1 MSPAVAPEPGDPAGR
16 STPTSA
22 SAGPARDEQ
31 GRDHG
36 RRTAPPDGETGLRI
50 ARARRPRRGRRRPEG
65 SRTGVGR
72 AGAPPGGA
80 DGIPAGSGVTDR
92 GTPEAP
98 IPGTS
103 GSGDTRTPTGHRNV
117 ARPHADPGAADPHTS
132 ARPEPAHPR
141 AGGGTAG
148 SRTPADHRNVDPA
161 TRIPVDGGTAELGAS
176 GGASS
181 EPPTRALPDIAD
193 LRVRLPGLGLRDEH
207 RLARRLHTVGRT
219 RDGAARAT
227 ALTDIAAAVDAAE
240 RAAAARAAAVPA
252 VDYPEQLPISARR
265 ADIAAAIREHQVVIV
280 AGETGSGKTT
290 QLPKICLELGRG
302 VRGMIGHTQP
312 RRLAART
319 VAARIAEELH
329 TELGATV
336 GWKVR
341 FTDHVG
347 ETTLVKL
354 MTDGILLAE
363 LTGDRM
369 LRQYDTLIIDEAHE
383 RSLNIDFI
391 LGYLT
396 QLLPRRPDL
405 KVIITSAT
413 IDPERFA
420 EHFAKALGAEVP
432 IIEVSGRSYP
442 VQIRYRPI
450 VDPDDPDHDPDRD
463 QLDAIGDA
471 VRELQREGDG
481 DILVFLPGER
491 EIRDTADALGKLD
504 LRNTEILPL
513 YSRLSAAEQHRV
525 FAPHPGRRVV
535 LATNVAETSLTVPGI
550 RYVVDVGT
558 ARISRYSRRLKVQRL
573 PIEKV
578 SQASA
583 NQRAGRCGRVA
594 DGICIRLYAQ
604 DDFDARP
611 EFTEPEILRTNLAS
625 VILQMISLE
634 LGELLAFPFVEPPDP
649 RAVQDGL
656 GLLRELGALQDG
668 TRLTEVGRALAALPV
683 DPRLGRMLVQ
693 AHRTGCL
700 REVLVITA
708 ALSVQDPRER
718 PTEQR
723 PAADAKH
730 ARFTGELTA
739 DGRTL
744 DAAGSDFLAFVNL
757 WNYLAEQR
765 ATLTGNRFRRL
776 LREEFLH
783 FLRIREWQD
792 LHAQLRSAARAA
804 GMQPNDTEAD
814 PDQIHTAVLS
824 GLLSQIGLLED
835 EAGTGRRAGDQ
846 RGGRE
851 YLGARGAKFLIFPG
865 SPLARRPPRWVMA
878 AELVETSR
886 LFARTVA
893 RINPDWIE
901 PLADHLV
908 RRTYSEPHW
917 SRKRAATVATERVT
931 LYGVPIVVGRT
942 VDFGRIDGELARDLF
957 IRHALVE
964 GDWDTRHRFFH
975 ANRELLAEAEE
986 LEHRARR
993 RDLVVDEE
1001 ALVAFYEQRI
1011 PAEVISGRHF
1021 DGWWKRTSRRQPGLL
1036 DFTEDM
1042 LRTAAAETVDPA
1054 AYPDHVASGG
1064 LTLPLSYAF
1073 EPGQR
1078 TDGVTVDVPV
1088 AALHQLD
1095 PTPFTWQ
1102 VPGLRE
1108 ELVTALIKTLPK
1120 TLRRHFAPAPDHARA
1135 VLARLRSGPTEPL
1148 LDGLER
1154 ELGRMR
1160 GVHIPREAWELD
1172 RLPEHLTVT
1181 FRVLDENGTEL
1192 ATGTDLDAL
1201 RRRLAPRVRAEL
1213 AAAGED
1219 LERTGLT
1226 TWSIGA
1232 LPREHRIRRGGHVVT
1247 GYPGL
1252 VDRGDRVDV
1261 RMFPTAAERDPAMR
1275 RGLRRLLLLN
1285 TPSPARQVQRDLDNA
1300 TKLTLSRNPHGSVAA
1315 LLDDCVS
1322 SAADA
1327 LITAAGGVVWDER
1340 GYTRLRRILDNQL
1353 ADTTAA
1359 VLRATRGVLES
1370 WHRVQAQLP
1379 GLTAPARANPV
1390 LGAAVADLTE
1400 QLDALVGPGFVT
1412 ATGAS
1417 RLGDLAR
1424 YVEAIERRIEKLR
1437 ADPGRDAAWTA
1448 QVRVVT
1454 DEYAQLI
1461 AELPPGVEPSP
1472 ELTEIR
1478 WMIEELRVSL
1488 YAHPMRTRYPISI
1501 KRIQRAIDDL

>member
-1 MSPAVAPEPGDPAGR
+1 MARRTPPARANPAPPAPAGLGAAVQPPVR
-16 STPTSA
+16 RPPPPVRTPPPQGRPPPPHPPGPADAAGPAEAALGTDGAPAPVPDIPALSA
-22 SAGPARDEQ
+22 RIPALGLRAEHRLAHRLDTAARTRPGPARD
-31 GRDHG
+31 R
-36 RRTAPPDGETGLRI
+36 
-50 ARARRPRRGRRRPEG
+50 
-65 SRTGVGR
+65 
-72 AGAPPGGA
+72 
-80 DGIPAGSGVTDR
+80 
-92 GTPEAP
+92 
-98 IPGTS
+98 
-103 GSGDTRTPTGHRNV
+103 
-117 ARPHADPGAADPHTS
+117 
-132 ARPEPAHPR
+132 
-141 AGGGTAG
+141 
-148 SRTPADHRNVDPA
+148 
-161 TRIPVDGGTAELGAS
+161 
-176 GGASS
+176 
-181 EPPTRALPDIAD
+181 
-193 LRVRLPGLGLRDEH
+193 
-207 RLARRLHTVGRT
+207 
-219 RDGAARAT
+219 
-227 ALTDIAAAVDAAE
+227 ALTDTATAIDDAE
-240 RAAAARAAAVPA
+240 RALAARAAAVPSI
-252 VDYPEQLPISARR
+252 DYPEQLPISARR

-329 TELGATV
+329 TELGGAV

-347 ETTLVKL
+347 ENTLVKL

-363 LTGDRM
+363 LAGDRM

-420 EHFAKALGAEVP
+420 EHFAKATGTEVP
-432 IIEVSGRSYP
+432 IVEVSGRSYP
-442 VQIRYRPI
+442 VEVRYRPV
-450 VDPDDPDHDPDRD
+450 VDPDDPEADPDRD

-491 EIRDTADALGKLD
+491 EIRDTADALGQLD
-504 LRNTEILPL
+504 LRNTEVLPL
-513 YSRLSAAEQHRV
+513 FSRLSTAEQHRV

-550 RYVVDVGT
+550 RYVVDPGT

-594 DGICIRLYAQ
+594 DGICIRLYSE
-604 DDFDARP
+604 DDFDARA

-634 LGELLAFPFVEPPDP
+634 LGDLAEFPFVEPPDT
-649 RAVQDGL
+649 RSINDGL
-656 GLLRELGALQDG
+656 ALLQELGALG
-668 TRLTEVGRALAALPV
+668 AGRTLTGVGRALAALPV
-683 DPRLGRMLVQ
+683 DPRLGRMLVE

-700 REVLVITA
+700 HEVLVIAA

-723 PAADAKH
+723 QAADARH
-730 ARFTGELTA
+730 ARFAGELTA

-757 WNYLAEQR
+757 WNYLGEQR
-765 ATLTGNRFRRL
+765 GALSGNRYRRL

-783 FLRIREWQD
+783 YLRIREWQD
-792 LHAQLRSAARAA
+792 LHAQLRAAARTAGMRPNESAA
-804 GMQPNDTEAD
+804 AD
-814 PDQIHTAVLS
+814 PDRIHVAVLS
-824 GLLSQIGLLED
+824 GLLSQVGLLEGD
-835 EAGTGRRAGDQ
+835 TGDGPGGRGGP

-851 YLGARGAKFLIFPG
+851 YLGARGAKFMIFPG
-865 SPLARRPPRWVMA
+865 SPLARKPPRWVMA

-893 RINPDWIE
+893 RINPEWIE
-901 PLADHLV
+901 PLAGHLV
-908 RRTYSEPHW
+908 RRSYSEPHW
-917 SRKRAATVATERVT
+917 SRKRAAAVATERVT
-931 LYGVPIVVGRT
+931 LHGIPIVAGRT
-942 VDFGRIDGELARDLF
+942 IDFGRIDPELSRELF

-975 ANRELLAEAEE
+975 ANRELLADVEE

-993 RDLVVDEE
+993 RDLVVDEQ
-1001 ALVAFYEQRI
+1001 ALVDFYERLI
-1011 PAEVISGRHF
+1011 PAEVVSGRHF
-1021 DGWWKRTSRRQPGLL
+1021 DSWWKRTSRRQPTLL
-1036 DFTEDM
+1036 DFTAEM
-1042 LRTAAAETVDPA
+1042 VRTAQADAVDRS
-1054 AYPDHVASGG
+1054 AYPDHVAAGG

-1078 TDGVTVDVPV
+1078 NDGVTVDMPL
-1088 AALHQLD
+1088 AALHQVD

-1135 VLARLRSGPTEPL
+1135 VLATLKAGDEPL

-1181 FRVLDENGTEL
+1181 FRVLDEQGTEL
-1192 ATGTDLDAL
+1192 ATGTDLEAL
-1201 RRRLAPRVRAEL
+1201 RRRLAPQVRAEL

-1226 TWSIGA
+1226 TWSIGT

-1252 VDRGDRVDV
+1252 VDRGTHVDV
-1261 RMFPTAAERDPAMR
+1261 RVAPTAAERDPAMW
-1275 RGLRRLLLLN
+1275 RGVRRLLLLD
-1285 TPSPARQVQRDLDNA
+1285 TPSPVRQVQRDLDNA
-1300 TKLTLSRNPHGSVAA
+1300 AKLALSRNPHGSVAA
-1315 LLDDCVS
+1315 LLDDCVTA
-1322 SAADA
+1322 AADA
-1327 LITAAGGVVWDER
+1327 LIAAAGGPAWDER
-1340 GYTRLRRILDNQL
+1340 GYARLRAVFAAQL
-1353 ADTTAA
+1353 AGTTTA
-1359 VLRATRGVLES
+1359 VLRSVRGVLEV
-1370 WHRVQAQLP
+1370 WHRVQAQLSD
-1379 GLTAPARANPV
+1379 LTAPVLRA
-1390 LGAAVADLTE
+1390 GVADVTA
-1400 QLDALVGPGFVT
+1400 QLNALVGPGFATT
-1412 ATGAS
+1412 AGAS
-1417 RLGDLAR
+1417 RLGDVAR
-1424 YVEAIERRIEKLR
+1424 YLEAIERRLEKLR
-1437 ADPGRDAAWTA
+1437 ADPDRDAGWTA
-1448 QVRVVT
+1448 QVRVVA
-1454 DEYAQLI
+1454 DEYAQLL
-1461 AELPPGVEPSP
+1461 AELPPDTEPSP
-1472 ELTEIR
+1472 ALAEIR

-1488 YAHPMRTRYPISI
+1488 YAHPMRTRYPISV
-1501 KRIQRAIDDL
+1501 KRIQNAIDAL

>member
-1 MSPAVAPEPGDPAGR
+1 MPAIAELTARLPALALRDQQRLTGR
-16 STPTSA
+16 LQA
-22 SAGPARDEQ
+22 AAR
-31 GRDHG
+31 
-36 RRTAPPDGETGLRI
+36 
-50 ARARRPRRGRRRPEG
+50 
-65 SRTGVGR
+65 SRTG
-72 AGAPPGGA
+72 
-80 DGIPAGSGVTDR
+80 
-92 GTPEAP
+92 
-98 IPGTS
+98 
-103 GSGDTRTPTGHRNV
+103 NV
-117 ARPHADPGAADPHTS
+117 RSGAAPD
-132 ARPEPAHPR
+132 
-141 AGGGTAG
+141 
-148 SRTPADHRNVDPA
+148 DK
-161 TRIPVDGGTAELGAS
+161 ELA
-176 GGASS
+176 
-181 EPPTRALPDIAD
+181 
-193 LRVRLPGLGLRDEH
+193 
-207 RLARRLHTVGRT
+207 
-219 RDGAARAT
+219 
-227 ALTDIAAAVDAAE
+227 DIAAAIDAAE
-240 RAAAARAAAVPA
+240 RAVAARAASVPA
-252 VDYPEQLPISARR
+252 IDYPEQLPISARR
-265 ADIAAAIREHQVVIV
+265 ADIAAAIRDHQVVIV

-319 VAARIAEELH
+319 VAARIAEELG

-347 ETTLVKL
+347 DTTLVKL

-363 LTGDRM
+363 LRGDRM

-391 LGYLT
+391 LGYLS

-420 EHFAKALGAEVP
+420 AHFAEATGATVP
-432 IIEVSGRSYP
+432 IVEVSGRSYP
-442 VQIRYRPI
+442 VELRYRPI
-450 VDPDDPDHDPDRD
+450 VDPDDPDGDPDRD

-471 VRELQREGDG
+471 VQELQRAGDG

-504 LRNTEILPL
+504 LRASTEILPL
-513 YSRLSAAEQHRV
+513 FSRLSIAEQHRV

-550 RYVVDVGT
+550 RYVIDPGT

-573 PIEKV
+573 PIEKI

-594 DGICIRLYAQ
+594 DGICIRLYAE

-634 LGELLAFPFVEPPDP
+634 LGELLDFPFVEPPDP
-649 RAVQDGL
+649 RAVADGL
-656 GLLRELGALQDG
+656 ALLRELGALQGRQDQQH
-668 TRLTEVGRALAALPV
+668 RLTEVGRALAALPV

-693 AHRTGCL
+693 ADRTGCL
-700 REVLVITA
+700 REVLVIAA

-718 PTEQR
+718 PSEQR
-723 PAADAKH
+723 QAADERH
-730 ARFTGELTA
+730 ARFTREFTA
-739 DGRTL
+739 AGRTL

-757 WNYLAEQR
+757 WNYVTEQR
-765 ATLTGNRFRRL
+765 AALSGNRFRRL

-783 FLRIREWQD
+783 HLRIREWQD
-792 LHAQLRSAARAA
+792 LHSQLRAAARTA
-804 GMQPNDTEAD
+804 GLRPADADAD
-814 PDQIHTAVLS
+814 PDRIHVAVLS
-824 GLLSQIGLLED
+824 GLLSQIGLLPAD
-835 EAGTGRRAGDQ
+835 ADPANAAGRRGA
-846 RGGRE
+846 GRE

-865 SPLARRPPRWVMA
+865 SPLSRRPPRWVMA

-893 RINPDWIE
+893 RISPEWIE
-901 PLADHLV
+901 PLAEHLV
-908 RRTYSEPHW
+908 RRSYSEPHW

-931 LYGVPIVVGRT
+931 LYGIPIVSGRV
-942 VDFGRIDGELARDLF
+942 VDFGSIDGELSRELF

-975 ANRELLAEAEE
+975 ANRELLADVEE

-1001 ALVAFYEQRI
+1001 ALVAFYSHHI
-1011 PAEVISGRHF
+1011 PAEVVSGRHF
-1021 DGWWKRTSRRQPGLL
+1021 DSWWKRTSRRQPRLL
-1036 DFTEDM
+1036 DFTEEM
-1042 LRTAAAETVDPA
+1042 LRTAQADAVDRS
-1054 AYPDHVASGG
+1054 AYPDHVAAGG

-1073 EPGQR
+1073 SPGTR
-1078 TDGVTVDVPV
+1078 ADGVTVDVPL
-1088 AALHQLD
+1088 AALHQVD

-1135 VLARLRSGPTEPL
+1135 VLAALKADHAHTAEPL

-1160 GVHIPREAWELD
+1160 DVHIPREAWELD
-1172 RLPEHLTVT
+1172 RLPEHLSVT
-1181 FRVLDENGTEL
+1181 FRVLDEAGTEL
-1192 ATGTDLDAL
+1192 ATGTDLDEL
-1201 RRRLAPRVRAEL
+1201 RRRLAPQVRAEL
-1213 AAAGED
+1213 AAAGAD
-1219 LERTGLT
+1219 LQRSGLT
-1226 TWSIGA
+1226 TWSIGT
-1232 LPREHRIRRGGHVVT
+1232 LPREHPVRRGAHVVI

-1252 VDRGDRVDV
+1252 VDRGTSVDV
-1261 RMFPTAAERDPAMR
+1261 RVAPTAAERDPAMW

-1285 TPSPARQVQRDLDNA
+1285 TPSPARQVQRDLDNSA
-1300 TKLTLSRNPHGSVAA
+1300 KLVLARNPHGSVAA
-1315 LLDDCVS
+1315 LIEDCVTA
-1322 SAADA
+1322 AADA
-1327 LITAAGGVVWDER
+1327 LITAAGGPVWDER
-1340 GYTRLRRILDNQL
+1340 GYATLARLFADRL
-1353 ADTTAA
+1353 ASTTVQVLQA
-1359 VLRATRGVLES
+1359 VRVVLVA
-1370 WHRVQAQLP
+1370 WHRVQGELS
-1379 GLTAPARANPV
+1379 GLSAPTLQA
-1390 LGAAVADLTE
+1390 GVADLSA
-1400 QLDALVGPGFVT
+1400 QLNALVGPGFAT
-1412 ATGAS
+1412 AAGAA
-1417 RLGDLAR
+1417 RLGDVAR

-1437 ADPGRDAAWTA
+1437 ADPARDAGWTA
-1448 QVRVVT
+1448 QVHAVAA
-1454 DEYAQLI
+1454 EYAQLE
-1461 AELPPGVEPSP
+1461 AELPAGTEPLP
-1472 ELTEIR
+1472 ELAEIR

-1488 YAHPMRTRYPISI
+1488 YAHPMRTRYPISL